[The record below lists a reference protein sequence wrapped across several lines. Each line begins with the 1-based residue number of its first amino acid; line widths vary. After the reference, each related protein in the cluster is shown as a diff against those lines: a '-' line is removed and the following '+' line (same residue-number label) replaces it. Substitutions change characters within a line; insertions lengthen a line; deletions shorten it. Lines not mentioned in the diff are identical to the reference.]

1 VAFNLRR
8 ISLVFCLALLF
19 SAACASSDP
28 TLPAPDDPIAVHDA
42 LLGPQGQDFLS
53 NITTHDWPDDG
64 ARAGEIFA
72 WIARDAASSDPAT
85 STRAG
90 EAAHALASF
99 LSGHSSQLLDIS
111 TGWFGL
117 DHTTAGNLNPKLV
130 QAYSAALVPFQGA
143 LACYSGDVRGFESLG
158 KDCSSALVSAR
169 SALVVLNTDR
179 QAATAFADAAY
190 KQLDTYF
197 SRFAS
202 GVVDPSRRFDEGPVT
217 AGRLL
222 GLLQAA
228 SSQSG
233 IKVRPPLE
241 EASQANFLL
250 AKALLSSDPNSGI
263 PAEYFSGGTL
273 MSPTEISGKL
283 GADAVA
289 GYDDS
294 LRTYLTNR
302 NNVESFIS
310 HDFYDTYR
318 AVAGAN

>member
-1 VAFNLRR
+1 M
-8 ISLVFCLALLF
+8 
-19 SAACASSDP
+19 
-28 TLPAPDDPIAVHDA
+28 
-42 LLGPQGQDFLS
+42 
-53 NITTHDWPDDG
+53 
-64 ARAGEIFA
+64 
-72 WIARDAASSDPAT
+72 
-85 STRAG
+85 
-90 EAAHALASF
+90 
-99 LSGHSSQLLDIS
+99 
-111 TGWFGL
+111 
-117 DHTTAGNLNPKLV
+117 
-130 QAYSAALVPFQGA
+130 
-143 LACYSGDVRGFESLG
+143 
-158 KDCSSALVSAR
+158 
-169 SALVVLNTDR
+169 
-179 QAATAFADAAY
+179 
-190 KQLDTYF
+190 DTYF
-197 SRFAS
+197 SRFVS
-202 GVVDPSRRFDEGPVT
+202 GVVDSSRRFDEVPVT

-241 EASQANFLL
+241 EASQANFPL

-263 PAEYFSGGTL
+263 PVEYFSGGTL